1 MRILGVTDEDWKI
14 VVLVASIIA
23 ACIGGYFLCL
33 LGAILLKGDRDA
45 MWFSEP
51 GAAVAATLIATCFM
65 FDFGAIVAPPMAIT
79 SIKAWESPWDILII
93 VGFLPMMIVV
103 RYIIVDALTKRSAP
117 IKETVEA

>member
-1 MRILGVTDEDWKI
+1 MHDIWNRIAWVIVGLGLACCALWGASDMRILGVTDEDWKI

-45 MWFSEP
+45 MCFSEP

-79 SIKAWESPWDILII
+79 SITPA
-93 VGFLPMMIVV
+93 
-103 RYIIVDALTKRSAP
+103 
-117 IKETVEA
+117 